1 MAQLFAPYKGSRPKV
16 VEIKGNRLII
26 VARDEEVFD
35 PDSLEAIGA
44 DGVRQVRV
52 DGSEEFAL
60 FKLSS
65 QYNSGIIL
73 ASSDLELSQVL
84 NGLRS
89 ELPWI
94 Q

>member
-1 MAQLFAPYKGSRPKV
+1 MAQLYAPYKGSRPKV

-35 PDSLEAIGA
+35 ADSLEAIGA
-44 DGVRQVRV
+44 DGVKRVRV
-52 DGSEEFAL
+52 DGPEEYAL
-60 FKLSS
+60 FKLCSR
-65 QYNSGIIL
+65 YNSGVIM
-73 ASSDLELSQVL
+73 ASSELELSQVL
-84 NGLRS
+84 NGLQA